1 MNLQQLEY
9 IHALDK
15 YRHFGRAADHC
26 QVTQPTLSTMI
37 QKLEEE
43 LGVKI
48 FDRSHQPIQPTAVG
62 RLILDQAAVI
72 LRQTEQIHE
81 VIRQE
86 SEALSGTVRL
96 AVLPTIAPYL
106 LPRLLPRVKKE
117 LPQLRL
123 QITELKTSECLA
135 GLISGEQDLALI
147 ATASQREELVDH
159 PLYYEEFDAYVSP
172 SSPLYEEEHIRSSE
186 VGKQQLWLL
195 DEGHCFRDQLVKF
208 CQLAHQSSGR
218 EQVSYHRGS
227 LETFIH
233 FVDQGDGVTFL
244 PQLAVEMLPEERQH
258 QAKPFALPRPTRAVT
273 LVRHREYVRQSL
285 VEALSTLVR
294 ASVPEGMLQLSREQ
308 DLV

>member
-9 IHALDK
+9 IHALDQ

-72 LRQTEQIHE
+72 LRQTEQLHE

-86 SEALSGTVRL
+86 SEALAGSVRL
-96 AVLPTIAPYL
+96 GVLPTIAPYL
-106 LPRLLPRVKKE
+106 LPRLLPLVKKE
-117 LPQLRL
+117 LPELRL
-123 QITELKTSECLA
+123 QITELKTSACLEALLA
-135 GLISGEQDLALI
+135 GEVDLALI
-147 ATASQREELVDH
+147 ATESEREELIDRQ
-159 PLYYEEFDAYVSP
+159 LYYEEFLAYVP
-172 SSPLYEEEHIRSSE
+172 AQSPLFAEEHIRSSE
-186 VGKQQLWLL
+186 VGKHQLWLL

-208 CQLAHQSSGR
+208 CHLSHSALQQINYR
-218 EQVSYHRGS
+218 RGS
-227 LETFIH
+227 METFMH
-233 FVDQGDGVTFL
+233 FVNQGDGVTFL
-244 PQLAVEMLPEERQH
+244 PQLALETLPEERRA

-273 LVRHREYVRQSL
+273 LTHHRAYVRHRLIDR
-285 VEALSTLVR
+285 LSELIR
-294 ASVPEGMLQLSREQ
+294 ASVPPAMLTLGSEQ